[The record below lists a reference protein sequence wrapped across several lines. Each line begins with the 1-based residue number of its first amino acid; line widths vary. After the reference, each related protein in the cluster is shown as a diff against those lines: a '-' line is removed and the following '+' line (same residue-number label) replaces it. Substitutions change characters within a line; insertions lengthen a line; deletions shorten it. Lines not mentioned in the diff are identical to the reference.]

1 MWSII
6 TFICFGVFIGVVA
19 RLIKPGKQ
27 NLGWLGTIVLGVVGA
42 LIGGVV
48 ATLIGSGTLD
58 DMDFIGFV
66 VSVVAA
72 VLLVGV
78 AETFFGKNKTSA

>member
-1 MWSII
+1 MWNII

-19 RLIKPGKQ
+19 RLLKPGKQ

-42 LIGGVV
+42 LIGGIV
-48 ATLIGSGTLD
+48 ATLIGTGSLN
-58 DMDFIGFV
+58 DMDFIGGAV
-66 VSVVAA
+66 AVVAA

-78 AETFFGKNKTSA
+78 AEAFFPKKQV